1 MGRFFFFIWKDED
14 EIEIKMKKREK
25 VSLNY
30 EGKIRMINGSMEKKI
45 EVYKKNKKIT
55 KVNSGEKNSNYPIV
69 M

>member
-30 EGKIRMINGSMEKKI
+30 EGKIRMINGSMEKKK

-55 KVNSGEKNSNYPIV
+55 KVNSGEKIRIIP
-69 M
+69 